1 MSTTF
6 SIRDRDLRHL
16 WHPYTNIQAFES
28 GPYRLIDSAE
38 GVYLHTADGKKLLDG
53 ISSWWAV
60 ALGHGHP
67 RLVEAIRAQAGV
79 LQHSILGNMSHP
91 KAVEL
96 AERLASI
103 APKGLT
109 RCYFASDGASA
120 TEAALKIA
128 IQYWYNRGVRG
139 KHKFIALRDG
149 YHGDTLGVVGVGYVP
164 YFHAPFEGAVCRAY
178 TAASPHC
185 TCCQFDTEW
194 DMHCAK
200 KAFASMEALAREHR
214 DELAGIIVEPLCQG
228 AAGMRIYPA
237 EYLRRLRALC
247 DGLDLLLIAD
257 EIATGFGRTGR
268 MFACE
273 LAGIT
278 PDLFCLGKALTG
290 GYLPMS
296 AVLATG
302 QIYDAFRG
310 DDTHDRTFYD
320 GHTYCGN
327 PITSALALATLDVFE
342 EEKVIERCAPSI
354 RRLHAGFAEIASHPS
369 VHYAK
374 TLGMI
379 GMCAFTDEAGG
390 AAFARRMANAAFDI
404 GLFIRPLGEVLYL
417 WPPLVTSAA
426 ELDGMI
432 DRFQASIEA
441 ASP

>member
-1 MSTTF
+1 MSAGP
-6 SIRDRDLRHL
+6 SLRDSDLRHL
-16 WHPYTNIQAFES
+16 WHPYTHIAAYEAA
-28 GPYRLIDSAE
+28 PHRLIERAE
-38 GVYLHTADGKKLLDG
+38 GVYLHTASGDKLLDG

-67 RLVEAIRAQAGV
+67 RLVEAIRTQAGV
-79 LQHSILGNMSHP
+79 LQHSILGNMSHAP
-91 KAVEL
+91 AIEL

-103 APKGLT
+103 APPGLT

-128 IQYWYNRGVRG
+128 IQYWYNLGVRG
-139 KHKFIALRDG
+139 KNKFIAIEDG

-164 YFHAPFEGAVCRAY
+164 YFHAPFEGAVRRAY

-185 TCCQFDTEW
+185 ACCQFDTDWEV
-194 DMHCAK
+194 HCAK
-200 KAFASMEALAREHR
+200 KAFESMEALAREHR
-214 DELAGIIVEPLCQG
+214 DDLAAVIVEPLCQG

-247 DGLDLLLIAD
+247 DELGLLLIAD
-257 EIATGFGRTGR
+257 EIAVGFGRTGSL
-268 MFACE
+268 FACG
-273 LAGIT
+273 LAGIS

-296 AVLATG
+296 AVLAAET
-302 QIYDAFRG
+302 IYDAFRS
-310 DDTHDRTFYD
+310 DEAHDRTFYD

-342 EEKVIERCAPSI
+342 EERVVERCAPSMATI
-354 RRLHAGFAEIASHPS
+354 RAGFGELAKHPA

-374 TLGMI
+374 CLGMI
-379 GMCAFTDEAGG
+379 GMCAIAEEAGG
-390 AAFARRMANAAFDI
+390 AAFARRAANAAYDL

-417 WPPLVTSAA
+417 WPPLTTTAG
-426 ELDGMI
+426 ELDAML
-432 DRFQASIEA
+432 DRFHSAIA
-441 ASP
+441 AAAP